1 MTLFISVI
9 NDRREYYNCFDC
21 SRLYVL
27 AAVNAAVFSAV
38 YEHFSFGVY
47 SPFMIFAFAVPLLM
61 GALAFLLMGRAL
73 KKTGTSVPALVCK
86 FWHAAVATLTVG
98 FLFRGVLDIYGTSSP
113 LASVYWIASAML
125 AALSLLTLAITSCWR

>member
-1 MTLFISVI
+1 MFISVI
-9 NDRREYYNCFDC
+9 NDRRSCFNCFDAA
-21 SRLYVL
+21 RLYVL
-27 AAVNAAVFSAV
+27 AAVNAAVFSAI

-61 GALAFLLMGRAL
+61 GSLVFLLLGKAL

>member
-1 MTLFISVI
+1 MFTSVI
-9 NDRREYYNCFDC
+9 NDRREYFNCFDYA
-21 SRLYVL
+21 RLYVL

-61 GALAFLLMGRAL
+61 GALAFLLLGRAL

-113 LASVYWIASAML
+113 LGAVYWIASAVL
-125 AALSLLTLAITSCWR
+125 AALSLLALAITSCWR

>member
-1 MTLFISVI
+1 MFTSVI
-9 NDRREYYNCFDC
+9 NDRRSCFNCFDAA
-21 SRLYVL
+21 RLYVL
-27 AAVNAAVFSAV
+27 AAVNAAVFSAI

-61 GALAFLLMGRAL
+61 GSLVFLLLGKAL

-98 FLFRGVLDIYGTSSP
+98 FLFRGVLDIYGTSSS
-113 LASVYWIASAML
+113 LGAVYWTASAVL
-125 AALSLLTLAITSCWR
+125 AALSLLALAITSYWR

>member
-1 MTLFISVI
+1 MFTSVI
-9 NDRREYYNCFDC
+9 NDRRSFFNCFDAA
-21 SRLYVL
+21 RLYVL
-27 AAVNAAVFSAV
+27 AAVNAAVLSAV

-47 SPFMIFAFAVPLLM
+47 SPFMIFAFAVPLLI
-61 GALAFLLMGRAL
+61 GALPFLMLGRAL
-73 KKTGTSVPALVCK
+73 KKTGSTVPALVCK

>member
-1 MTLFISVI
+1 MFTSVI
-9 NDRREYYNCFDC
+9 NDRHSCFNCFDAA
-21 SRLYVL
+21 RLYVL
-27 AAVNAAVFSAV
+27 AAVNVAVFSAI

-61 GALAFLLMGRAL
+61 GSLVFLLLGRAL

-98 FLFRGVLDIYGTSSP
+98 FLFRGVLDIYGTSSS
-113 LASVYWIASAML
+113 LGAVYWTASAVL
-125 AALSLLTLAITSCWR
+125 AALSLLALAITSYWR